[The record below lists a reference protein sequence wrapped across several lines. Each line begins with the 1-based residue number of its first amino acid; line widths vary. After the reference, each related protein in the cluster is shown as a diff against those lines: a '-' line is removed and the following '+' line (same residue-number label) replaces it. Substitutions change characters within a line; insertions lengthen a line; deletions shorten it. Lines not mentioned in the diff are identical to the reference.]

1 MMGPL
6 IVHLLLQGVLL
17 YDTLAW
23 SVTMPKGIRGLRG
36 SCLVIPCSFSYSS
49 YPPENPRRVV
59 WYQWV
64 SKGYPLVYDPW
75 YPNDVIDK
83 FRWKT
88 SLYGN
93 PSNWDCSLLITN
105 LEQSH
110 DGEKL
115 YTWIDPE
122 NVGWRTYKFYDV
134 TSTIHV
140 DNHPELPD
148 INIYGGDKIGDTITV
163 ACSTL
168 HSCPYSKPNIILNGI
183 EGCDKINSKHIKDG
197 LWKITR
203 TCTSVVKAER
213 LTIMCSVTHHGG
225 ITVTATKVKSAHC
238 VHQKITIE
246 PELTDFKEGVAKNFV
261 CSVYHSCQK
270 ETPTITWNYENMQVL
285 TGSKTL
291 SGLGRITYSSIT
303 FLGSKQDHGK
313 KLICTAKFSG
323 GNTETSV
330 VLHVQPSSQ
339 PPSINIYGGERIGDT
354 ITIVC
359 SAVHSCPYS
368 KPNIILKGI
377 EGTDKI
383 DNEQNNDGLWKIILT
398 RTGVI
403 KTESSTIE
411 CSVTHHG
418 DITVTATKV
427 KSAHCVHQKITIEPE
442 LTDFKEGVAKNFVCS
457 VYHSCQKETPTITW
471 NYENMQVSKGS
482 KTLSGLDQVTYSSI
496 TFLGSKQDH
505 GKKLICTAKFSGGN
519 TETSVFLHVQRVMKY
534 DVLGLEVRMPKD
546 IHSLQGSCLV
556 IPCSFSYTSNPP
568 KDPRRV
574 VWYQWVSKG
583 YHLVYDPSHAGDVI
597 EKFRGKTEIALL
609 FLPDVRQVQPQMP
622 LRGHVCLVARR
633 ARFIVWC
640 SSSTASGDRPCP

>member
-519 TETSVFLHVQRVMKY
+519 TETSVFLHVQRLY
-534 DVLGLEVRMPKD
+534 RLLPK
-546 IHSLQGSCLV
+546 LLLNWGS
-556 IPCSFSYTSNPP
+556 TS
-568 KDPRRV
+568 
-574 VWYQWVSKG
+574 
-583 YHLVYDPSHAGDVI
+583 
-597 EKFRGKTEIALL
+597 
-609 FLPDVRQVQPQMP
+609 
-622 LRGHVCLVARR
+622 
-633 ARFIVWC
+633 
-640 SSSTASGDRPCP
+640 